1 MQIPSFDVV
10 GHGLADWV
18 AVVAPAEV
26 PQAKM
31 APKRAMAQAMAL
43 TIWTLRMASFMSDWL
58 SPKGGTLPA
67 ADDLQEDGG

>member
-31 APKRAMAQAMAL
+31 VPKRAMAL